1 MCWFLANSKV
11 IQFSSVQ
18 SLSCV
23 QLSATPCTAA
33 RQASLSITSSWSL
46 LKLMSIKSVMPS
58 NHLILCRPLL
68 LPPSTFP
75 SIGVFSN
82 ESFLRIRWAKYWSFG
97 FNISASNEYSVIQI
111 HLCICVYVDTYMCI
125 HTHIYT
131 CMYIYILFR
140 FFSIV
145 DYYKILNT
153 VPCAC
158 MHAQSFQSCP
168 TLCNP
173 MSRSL
178 PGSFVHGVFLARI
191 LEWVALPSS
200 RGSSQ
205 PRDRTCISCVCCT
218 ADRFFTT
225 EPLGLCHTVNPC
237 CLSVSYAVACT
248 C

>member
-1 MCWFLANSKV
+1 MYMCV
-11 IQFSSVQ
+11 CGYI
-18 SLSCV
+18 
-23 QLSATPCTAA
+23 
-33 RQASLSITSSWSL
+33 
-46 LKLMSIKSVMPS
+46 
-58 NHLILCRPLL
+58 
-68 LPPSTFP
+68 
-75 SIGVFSN
+75 
-82 ESFLRIRWAKYWSFG
+82 
-97 FNISASNEYSVIQI
+97 
-111 HLCICVYVDTYMCI
+111 YVCI
-125 HTHIYT
+125 HTHIHT

-153 VPCAC
+153 APCAC
-158 MHAQSFQSCP
+158 MHALSFQSCP

-173 MSRSL
+173 VSRSL
-178 PGSFVHGVFLARI
+178 PGSFVRGVFLARI

-218 ADRFFTT
+218 ADRFFTA
-225 EPLGLCHTVNPC
+225 EPLGLCHTVSPC